1 MISHASLYF
10 IAARCC
16 LARTFFLKA
25 LHPTR
30 EGRRG
35 EERRGEYFAFNY
47 ACLICL
53 YPSTSGGYSSTHP
66 SPCGTNPKLIQSL
79 GNFQNFSAN
88 YFIYFRE
95 YELYDRMMNE
105 IEIKEGGKNSI
116 NPIFEDWREF
126 RELFYIFSRIRI
138 IRSCIVLNE
147 IEIKRGGKGR
157 KISSDTRASY

>member
-1 MISHASLYF
+1 MSKSEQNRPKNRASIDDSLLRLF
-10 IAARCC
+10 ERD
-16 LARTFFLKA
+16 
-25 LHPTR
+25 
-30 EGRRG
+30 ERRG
-35 EERRGEYFAFNY
+35 EKRRGEYFAFNY

-126 RELFYIFSRIRI
+126 HIGESFYIFSKHARIKLYDRV
-138 IRSCIVLNE
+138 SLN
-147 IEIKRGGKGR
+147 I
-157 KISSDTRASY
+157 

>member
-79 GNFQNFSAN
+79 GNFQNFFAN

-95 YELYDRMMNE
+95 YELYDRVECMNE
-105 IEIKEGGKNSI
+105 TEMKGGGK
-116 NPIFEDWREF
+116 
-126 RELFYIFSRIRI
+126 
-138 IRSCIVLNE
+138 E
-147 IEIKRGGKGR
+147 ILLI
-157 KISSDTRASY
+157 